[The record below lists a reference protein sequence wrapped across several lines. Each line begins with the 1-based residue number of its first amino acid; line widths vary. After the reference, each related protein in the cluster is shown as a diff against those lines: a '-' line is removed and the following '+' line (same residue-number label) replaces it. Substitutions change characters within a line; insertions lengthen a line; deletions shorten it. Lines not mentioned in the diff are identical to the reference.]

1 MAYDA
6 YHRSLV
12 VNRTNT
18 ATGTTYIPSAGGWA
32 LTGKGAVSI
41 HIKVAG
47 GVTVTIEASNE
58 EPYQDLGK
66 ATIDW
71 CDVTK
76 FFVDLETAADGNTN
90 FADEETIAQA
100 NGLCVNRFRLKTV
113 RSDATNSELYAIKML

>member
-6 YHRSLV
+6 YHRSLPI
-12 VNRTNT
+12 NRTNT
-18 ATGTTYIPSAGGWA
+18 ATGTTYVPSAGGWE
-32 LTGKGAVSI
+32 LTGKGVVSI
-41 HIKVAG
+41 HLKVAG
-47 GVTVTIEASNE
+47 GVTVTFEASNE
-58 EPYQDLGK
+58 EPFRDAGK

-76 FFVDLETAADGNTN
+76 FGVDLETGNDGNTN
-90 FADEETIAQA
+90 FADEETIVQF